1 MMKLTPSEE
10 TMRIQLNSE
19 PVYFKKINF
28 FFKKSFFFGNLAFF
42 FLKKKAGT
50 QL

>member
-1 MMKLTPSEE
+1 MMKLTPSDL
-10 TMRIQLNSE
+10 MMIQLNSE
-19 PVYFKKINF
+19 PIYFKKINF